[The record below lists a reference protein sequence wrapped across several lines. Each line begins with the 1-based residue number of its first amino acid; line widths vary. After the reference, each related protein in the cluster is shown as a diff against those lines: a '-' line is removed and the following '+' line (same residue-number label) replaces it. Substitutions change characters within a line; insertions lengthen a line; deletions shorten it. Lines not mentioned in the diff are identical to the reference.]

1 MKNIYSYLY
10 LLFLVTLVVAS
21 LNHFRESRVEFL
33 YIKDLLP
40 PDAFRE
46 IRGLC
51 ERLEPHMEEDEL
63 SIVRNR
69 KRIGIGAEDR
79 ITELLSSGHVQEKL
93 KLLEAKPSTTPVEY
107 RVYGE
112 GGRMG
117 WHCDDQL
124 YLKRQYEIVY
134 TTENTSDSE
143 TQWIDPETKQ
153 LYSVRTEPN
162 SALVVRSQSVLHRV
176 TPVTHGVR
184 KILKFAYV

>member
-1 MKNIYSYLY
+1 MKNVYSYLY
-10 LLFLVTLVVAS
+10 LLFLITLVVVS

-51 ERLEPHMEEDEL
+51 ERLEPHMDEDEL

-69 KRIGIGAEDR
+69 KRIILGEGDR
-79 ITELLSSGHVQEKL
+79 ITQLLYSSDVQDRL
-93 KLLEAKPSTTPVEY
+93 RPLGAKPSTTPVEY

-153 LYSVRTEPN
+153 LHSVRTEPN

-176 TPVTHGVR
+176 TPVTHGTR